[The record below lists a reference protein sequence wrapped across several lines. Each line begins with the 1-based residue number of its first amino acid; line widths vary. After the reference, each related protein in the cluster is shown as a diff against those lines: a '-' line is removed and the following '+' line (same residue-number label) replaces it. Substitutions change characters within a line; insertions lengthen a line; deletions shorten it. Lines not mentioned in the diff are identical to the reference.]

1 MFVFIIYKKIAVMR
15 HLKAF
20 LTIFLIHLTFINV
33 VAIDIPQSY
42 TTSIEGMAEYAKANG
57 GTARERLLIIQQ
69 WMSENMVYDM
79 EKYKQITSLSNKA
92 LKSGTLQKSTSLE
105 TLVKRKGV
113 CEDCALLFAVIA
125 REIGVDMFVVT
136 GSSSRGGAHAW
147 CASVID
153 NEPYLFDPTWASG
166 SVNEETGEYFKK
178 LNMDYFMVS
187 PDKIHHIP
195 VDPLWQF
202 SEHPLK
208 YHQTEGDK
216 SVAEKESP
224 YFNWRDTFETYIK
237 MDTLHKAES
246 SFKRGIRNGTPN
258 ADIASDLA
266 CFAMYI
272 ANIRF
277 SNIRVELNNV
287 INQIDS
293 GSGRWGN
300 DSKTKNSIQ
309 NVENQIAECE
319 NNMNS
324 VKAVDDFYQKE
335 INVCLKYI
343 ADLKRTVSNCKTKM
357 EKQKKEDDKRSSKR
371 QGEMQLFN
379 FSQ

>member
-33 VAIDIPQSY
+33 VAIGIPQSY

-79 EKYKQITSLSNKA
+79 EKYKQITSQSKA
-92 LKSGTLQKSTSLE
+92 LKSGAHQKATSLE
-105 TLVKRKGV
+105 TLIKRKGV
-113 CEDCALLFAVIA
+113 CEDFALLFAVIA
-125 REIGVDMFVVT
+125 REMGVDMFVVT
-136 GSSSRGGAHAW
+136 GFSSRGGAHAW

-208 YHQTEGDK
+208 YHQTEIDK

-246 SFKRGIRNGTPN
+246 TFKRGIRNGTPN

-272 ANIRF
+272 TNIRF

-300 DSKTKNSIQ
+300 DSKAKTAIQ
-309 NVENQIAECE
+309 NVENLIEECE

-324 VKAVDDFYQKE
+324 VKVIDDFYQKE
-335 INVCLKYI
+335 INIYLKYI
-343 ADLKRTVSNCKTKM
+343 SDLKREVSRCKTKL

-371 QGEMQLFN
+371 QSEMQFFN
-379 FSQ
+379 ISQ

>member
-105 TLVKRKGV
+105 TLVNRQGV
-113 CEDCALLFAVIA
+113 CEDFALLFAVIA

>member
-1 MFVFIIYKKIAVMR
+1 MFVIIINKKLTVMR

-20 LTIFLIHLTFINV
+20 LTLFLIHLIFINV
-33 VAIDIPQSY
+33 MAIDIPQSY

-57 GTARERLLIIQQ
+57 GSTREKLLIIQQ

-79 EKYKQITSLSNKA
+79 EKYKQITSQSNKA
-92 LKSGTLQKSTSLE
+92 LKSGAHQKATSLE
-105 TLVKRKGV
+105 TLIKRKGV
-113 CEDCALLFAVIA
+113 CEDFALLFAVIA

-208 YHQTEGDK
+208 YNQTESDN

-246 SFKRGIRNGTPN
+246 SFRRGIRNGTPN

-272 ANIRF
+272 TNARF

-300 DSKTKNSIQ
+300 DSKAKTAIQ
-309 NVENQIAECE
+309 NVENQIVECE

-335 INVCLKYI
+335 INVYLKYI
-343 ADLKRTVSNCKTKM
+343 ADLKREVSRCKTKL

-371 QGEMQLFN
+371 QSEMQLFN
-379 FSQ
+379 FNQ